1 MSTETIDAGHA
12 DWVRAS
18 DAEREHAVAA
28 LRDHAAVGRL
38 TVEELGQRLQAAF
51 AARTRKD
58 LHELFGDLP
67 GQPRAA
73 AHQREDR
80 AARRR
85 GHRAHVR
92 AYLVFCVAMIVLW
105 AVSGLGYFWPV
116 WPIMGWGIGV
126 ASHTAACWP
135 GRSRAS
141 RVSAGSGE
149 GGLPQ
154 PG

>member
-58 LHELFGDLP
+58 LRELFRDMP
-67 GQPRAA
+67 DQPRPAA
-73 AHQREDR
+73 RSCEDR
-80 AARRR
+80 AKHA

-92 AYLVFCVAMIVLW
+92 AYLVFCAAMVVLW
-105 AVSGLGYFWPV
+105 AVTGLGYFWPV

-126 ASHTAACWP
+126 VSHTAAYRSR
-135 GRSRAS
+135 RSRA
-141 RVSAGSGE
+141 RRASAASG
-149 GGLPQ
+149 GPGLAQ
-154 PG
+154 TG